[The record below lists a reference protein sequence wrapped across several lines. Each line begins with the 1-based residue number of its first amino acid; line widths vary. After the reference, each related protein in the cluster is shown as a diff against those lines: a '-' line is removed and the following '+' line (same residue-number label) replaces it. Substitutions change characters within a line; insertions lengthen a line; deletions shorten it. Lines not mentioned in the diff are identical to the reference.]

1 MANVRKYR
9 ITGIC
14 GHFLPLL
21 PGAFRLQE
29 CIFKHALTRQ
39 VEKKPGRRQQLRY
52 PMGAFRDGNGLKT
65 IDHQHGNGGKRKNS
79 TEIGDNFRRFF
90 PCGKEKEGKRAG
102 EYGDE
107 GDS

>member
-1 MANVRKYR
+1 MYTENK
-9 ITGIC
+9 
-14 GHFLPLL
+14 
-21 PGAFRLQE
+21 
-29 CIFKHALTRQ
+29 
-39 VEKKPGRRQQLRY
+39 GRRQQLRY